1 MWGAAQSHQSMEM
14 LEINSLEVV
23 SHTFHGTSP
32 PPPKKKTG
40 SDKILV
46 TEKLPGSQL
55 CPNMLCLKSL
65 SWPLESYVT
74 DSPRNQ

>member
-1 MWGAAQSHQSMEM
+1 MWRAAQSHHSMEM

-23 SHTFHGTSP
+23 SHTFHGTYA
-32 PPPKKKTG
+32 PPKKIG

-74 DSPRNQ
+74 DSPRNH